1 MALDLFLSVTRIVSS
16 TSTDGPGL
24 RTALYL
30 QGCNIHCP
38 GCHNSSLWDIS
49 AGELLYV
56 EAIWEQLQES
66 DENISILG
74 GEPLMQY
81 VVLTAFCKLIKERID
96 KSIWLWSGYTL
107 SHIQQHYPEILK
119 WVDVV
124 VDGPFIKGLANPTL
138 RFRGSSNQQITPIS
152 QLGIKEYNMI

>member
-1 MALDLFLSVTRIVSS
+1 MALDTFLSVARIVSS

-38 GCHNSSLWDIS
+38 GCHNSALWDIS
-49 AGELLYV
+49 EGELIHV
-56 EAIWEQLQES
+56 EEIWERLKES
-66 DENISILG
+66 EENISILG

-81 VVLTAFCKLIKERID
+81 IGLTALCKCIKEHSD

-107 SHIQQHYPEILK
+107 SHIQQHYSEILK
-119 WVDVV
+119 WVDVI
-124 VDGPFIKGLANPTL
+124 VDGPYIKEQADHNL
-138 RFRGSSNQQITPIS
+138 RFRGSSNQHITPIS
-152 QLGIKEYNMI
+152 QRGIKECDLL

>member
-1 MALDLFLSVTRIVSS
+1 MAPNSILSVASIVSS
-16 TSTDGPGL
+16 TTTDGPGL

-38 GCHNSSLWDIS
+38 GCHNSALWDINE
-49 AGELLYV
+49 GEFLDI
-56 EAIWEQLQES
+56 EEIWEHLKES

-81 VVLTAFCKLIKERID
+81 SGLTALCQYIKEHSD
-96 KSIWLWSGYTL
+96 KSIWLWSGYSL

-119 WVDVV
+119 WVDVL
-124 VDGPFIKGLANPTL
+124 VDGPFVIELVDPDL
-138 RFRGSSNQQITPIS
+138 RFRGSSNQRIIPIS
-152 QLGIKEYNMI
+152 PKGIGEYNLL

>member
-1 MALDLFLSVTRIVSS
+1 MALDHFLSVARIVSS

-38 GCHNSSLWDIS
+38 GCHNSSLWDINN
-49 AGELLYV
+49 GKLMFI
-56 EAIWEQLQES
+56 EAIWERLQES

-74 GEPLMQY
+74 GEPLMQPIG
-81 VVLTAFCKLIKERID
+81 LISLCKYIKEHSD

-107 SHIQQHYPEILK
+107 SYIQQHYPEILK

-124 VDGPFIKGLANPTL
+124 VDGPFIKDMADATL
-138 RFRGSSNQQITPIS
+138 RFRGSSNQRITPIS
-152 QLGIKEYNMI
+152 QIGIKEYNLL